1 MCSLKCSGAWTAAFQ
16 KPGTTEEQHE
26 CWAWSPTQ
34 SAGSSDLST
43 NTPGSWRKTSGSYHL
58 TASLVE
64 FHWDKSLSSCAWH
77 DLSSCVMLDVC
88 SLAVH
93 WQPEEGGSVWCS
105 KPGTNVLSSS
115 SIPMPWE
122 LLSGATASPVLESIT
137 SQEMKRAGCDY
148 ICGCIGEIFQAE
160 DIYLITYSLF
170 DVAKCITEGAI
181 LLTPAKAHTAIIYS
195 T

>member
-1 MCSLKCSGAWTAAFQ
+1 MNAELGLTA
-16 KPGTTEEQHE
+16 
-26 CWAWSPTQ
+26 PTQ

-93 WQPEEGGSVWCS
+93 WQPEEGGSVWSS

-122 LLSGATASPVLESIT
+122 LLSGATGLPC
-137 SQEMKRAGCDY
+137 AGKHYQPGDEKSRMWLHLWMYRWNFSGRRY
-148 ICGCIGEIFQAE
+148 IFNHLLPFWCSKMYHRRHNPSNSSKSTYCY
-160 DIYLITYSLF
+160 YL
-170 DVAKCITEGAI
+170 
-181 LLTPAKAHTAIIYS
+181 
-195 T
+195 